1 MLQNVTVGKN
11 PVVHAADAGPPY
23 RRRRA
28 CALQPQQPRYI
39 GEFAE
44 TVETSDIRLVPPISA
59 TTL

>member
-11 PVVHAADAGPPY
+11 PVVHAGPPY